1 MSETKSGSR
10 KHHRLPAATKRTKG
24 KARLVL
30 RDFDHQVARK
40 ATNHVIAHD
49 AGHLVVGDVRGIEHK
64 TRQRRRTG
72 RSSRQQLLQ
81 FSRGTEE
88 RYLAEKT
95 GLDIEHLYES
105 GSTKTCPACAAR
117 NRPRGR
123 DYRCKVCNFTCHRD
137 ALGAINI
144 LQEAIHG
151 SYVPIG
157 ADAVI
162 RVTYLRD
169 ALRWSSNQRN
179 THRMVQCRKAITPSS
194 AKNQASTETSCKP
207 KLANSSISSLERVPL
222 VAVA

>member
-1 MSETKSGSR
+1 
-10 KHHRLPAATKRTKG
+10 HHRLSAATKRTKG
-24 KARLVL
+24 KARFQL

-40 ATNHVIAHD
+40 ETNHVIAHTI
-49 AGHLVVGDVRGIEHK
+49 AHLVIGDVRGIEYK
-64 TRQRRRTG
+64 TKQRRRMS

-81 FSRGTEE
+81 FSRGTEV

-95 GLDIEHLYES
+95 GLDIEHPNES
-105 GSTKTCPACAAR
+105 GSTKTCPVCAAR

-123 DYRCKVCNFTCHRD
+123 DYRCKVYNFTCHRD

-151 SYVPIG
+151 SYVAIG
-157 ADAVI
+157 ADVEI

-169 ALRWSSNQRN
+169 AKRWSANQRN
-179 THRMVQCRKAITPSS
+179 THRMVQCRKAITPSG
-194 AKNQASTETSCKP
+194 AKNQASAGETLSSKA
-207 KLANSSISSLERVPL
+207 KLANSSISSLGRVPL